1 MIRIPLFASACL
13 ALAACGMGVSSDNN
27 AASVCNTMLAG
38 DPEIVEDLAED
49 GDTIEVYCGCYQ
61 TLLADKSEDDQA
73 DILKVS
79 QVVADIREDESLGL
93 EDAAGRLM
101 SDFIEDGGS
110 PAYGITRSDFEMT
123 GTYIDQVRRELNKDD
138 SACTAS

>member
-38 DPEIVEDLAED
+38 DPE
-49 GDTIEVYCGCYQ
+49 
-61 TLLADKSEDDQA
+61 
-73 DILKVS
+73 
-79 QVVADIREDESLGL
+79 SLGL

-101 SDFIEDGGS
+101 SDFIEDGSS